1 MLKKESIAFM
11 KTQLS
16 IQEKLWELR
25 KDKKLGQKEVAQAI
39 GISAGTISNYENDE
53 YKDISLSVLIK
64 FAKFYGVSLDWL
76 VGLTENRYITNIEIA
91 ELHLDD
97 NTIELLK
104 SERFNNRLLCEII
117 KHPQFPKL
125 MADTEIYVDGIAALQ
140 IKNLNDWLDSVR
152 MQIIQQSAPD
162 SDELYLK
169 ILEAAHIQE
178 DEYFFNT
185 IHNDWDNIIRTIRK
199 DHQFALESVPIEP
212 TTSNYRKFKRFVQKL
227 TLKSNPIEEFWK
239 FFCEELQINYE
250 KLSAEEHRIMK
261 NVLKKSKVLKRIPNH
276 KNKAKK

>member
-276 KNKAKK
+276 KNKARK

>member
-125 MADTEIYVDGIAALQ
+125 MADTEIYVDGIATLQ

-276 KNKAKK
+276 KNKARK

>member
-1 MLKKESIAFM
+1 MLKKESSTFM

-125 MADTEIYVDGIAALQ
+125 MADTEIYVDGIATLQ

-169 ILEAAHIQE
+169 ILEASHIQE

-199 DHQFALESVPIEP
+199 DHQFALESAPIEP
-212 TTSNYRKFKRFVQKL
+212 TTSNYRKFKRFVQRL
-227 TLKSNPIEEFWK
+227 TLKSNPIEEFWH

-250 KLSAEEHRIMK
+250 KLSVEEHRTMK
-261 NVLKKSKVLKRIPNH
+261 NILKKSKVLKRIPNH
-276 KNKAKK
+276 KNKARK